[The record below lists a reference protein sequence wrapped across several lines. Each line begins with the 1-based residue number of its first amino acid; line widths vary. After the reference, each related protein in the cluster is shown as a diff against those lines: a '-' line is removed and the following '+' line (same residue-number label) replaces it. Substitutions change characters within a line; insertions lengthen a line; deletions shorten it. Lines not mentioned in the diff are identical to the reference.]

1 MSVLSTP
8 LRGVRNMLITNY
20 TVLAKLKFI
29 IAPPYIDGDVI
40 VGLDAILE
48 FVIWHWDADRLMCLV
63 F

>member
-29 IAPPYIDGDVI
+29 IAPPYIDV
-40 VGLDAILE
+40 E
-48 FVIWHWDADRLMCLV
+48 
-63 F
+63 